1 MNKDN
6 SENKPQNERDIMLE
20 KIRENWRELGFFHKV
35 GFTAII
41 TVIAEEEKV
50 KKKIKKRI
58 LGLS

>member
-1 MNKDN
+1 
-6 SENKPQNERDIMLE
+6 MLE